1 MNILKSSTVII
12 SAITLSFLA
21 LTGCSSDP
29 ATVDPGAAPSDTAS
43 SSSAAA
49 TTDDGFIPPTHE
61 YYDIAETDPRA
72 QSFVT
77 QYRSSFPGVA
87 GRATRPDRYILKVGT
102 KLCTEISWQEQNDK
116 HIMNLADMKKFVTPR
131 VTGDI
136 VTRPATDAEA
146 DGISRLAVNTLCPVY
161 ASRLT

>member
-1 MNILKSSTVII
+1 MTTMKSFALII
-12 SAITLSFLA
+12 PAAALAFLA
-21 LTGCSSDP
+21 LTGCSADP
-29 ATVDPGAAPSDTAS
+29 AGVDPGAAPSDTAS
-43 SSSAAA
+43 SSSTAT
-49 TTDDGFIPPTHE
+49 TTDDGFVPPTHE

-87 GRATRPDRYILKVGT
+87 GRATRPDRYILSVGT

-161 ASRLT
+161 ISRLV

>member
-1 MNILKSSTVII
+1 MNILKSSTLII
-12 SAITLSFLA
+12 PAVALVFITLA
-21 LTGCSSDP
+21 GCSTNS
-29 ATVDPGAAPSDTAS
+29 ATTDPGTASSEATS
-43 SSSAAA
+43 SSSAA
-49 TTDDGFIPPTHE
+49 TTADDGFVPPTHE
-61 YYDIAETDPRA
+61 YYDITETDPRA

-87 GRATRPDRYILKVGT
+87 GRATRPDRYILSVGT

-136 VTRPATDAEA
+136 VTRLATDAEA

-161 ASRLT
+161 VPRLK

>member
-1 MNILKSSTVII
+1 MNILKSSTLII
-12 SAITLSFLA
+12 PAVALVFIT
-21 LTGCSSDP
+21 LTGCSTNS
-29 ATVDPGAAPSDTAS
+29 ATTDPGTASSEATS
-43 SSSAAA
+43 SSSAA
-49 TTDDGFIPPTHE
+49 TTADDDFVPPTHE

-87 GRATRPDRYILKVGT
+87 GRATRPDRYILSIGT

-161 ASRLT
+161 SSRLS

>member
-1 MNILKSSTVII
+1 MNILKSSTLII
-12 SAITLSFLA
+12 PVVVLSFVT
-21 LTGCSSDP
+21 LTGCSSHS
-29 ATVDPGAAPSDTAS
+29 ATTDPGTTPSTTTS
-43 SSSAAA
+43 SSSTAAA
-49 TTDDGFIPPTHE
+49 TDDGFVPPTHE

-87 GRATRPDRYILKVGT
+87 GRATRPDRYILSVGT

-146 DGISRLAVNTLCPVY
+146 DGISRLAVNTLCPAY
-161 ASRLT
+161 TSRLI